1 MSKRLPSILT
11 AFFLPVLAG
20 ALLLLVV
27 GLGFAAG
34 LPERASEKFG
44 PPAAGLGLITRY
56 RLAAQLLLQEGD
68 LTQPADPNG
77 TEMPF
82 EVSLGESVPSVTQR
96 LVQAGLIRNPGAFR
110 AFLQYAGLD
119 VNLQAGD
126 YELSPAMTAVEIGL
140 RMQDATPGILKFT
153 ILAGWRIEEIAAA
166 LPTSGLEISSKA
178 FIAAAQVR
186 SPELPLSNE
195 LPDRATLEGFLFP
208 GVYEVPRE
216 ITAPDLI
223 QMMVTKFDS
232 EVSNELRQAYANQ
245 GLSLFEAV
253 SLASIVQREAVVE
266 EEMAL
271 IASVFMNRLA
281 VGMQLGADPTVQY
294 ALGYND
300 QQDTWW
306 TNPLSAADLQI
317 DSLYNT
323 YIYAGIPPGPIAN
336 PNLAALRATAFPAQT
351 PYYYFRAVCDGSGWH
366 NFAETFDE
374 HVSNAC
380 P

>member
-11 AFFLPVLAG
+11 AFFLPLLAG
-20 ALLLLVV
+20 VLLLVV
-27 GLGFAAG
+27 VSLGFVVS

-44 PPAAGLGLITRY
+44 PPAAGLSLVARY
-56 RLAAQLLLQEGD
+56 RLAAQLLIQEGD
-68 LTQPADPNG
+68 LTQAVDPNG
-77 TEMPF
+77 EEIPF
-82 EVSLGESVPSVTQR
+82 QVGLGESVPSVTQR

-119 VNLQAGD
+119 TNLQAGD
-126 YELSPAMTAVEIGL
+126 YQLSPAMSAVDIGL
-140 RMQDATPGILKFT
+140 RMQDATPGILKFS

-166 LPTSGLEISSKA
+166 LPTSGLEISTKA

-186 SPELPLSNE
+186 SPNLPLASE

-223 QMMVTKFDS
+223 QMMLARFDG
-232 EVSNELRQAYANQ
+232 EVSNELRQAYSNQ
-245 GLSLFEAV
+245 GLTLFDAV

-266 EEMAL
+266 EEMPL
-271 IASVFMNRLA
+271 IASVFINRLA
-281 VGMQLGADPTVQY
+281 IEMPLAADPTVQY

-300 QQDTWW
+300 AQGTWW

-336 PNLAALRATAFPAQT
+336 PSLAALRAIAFPAQT

-366 NFAETFDE
+366 NFAETFEE
-374 HVSNAC
+374 HVGNAC